1 MADLVTTQI
10 TASAVVVYGVEM
22 LKKSPWFPW
31 IHRSSD
37 AVNRTIA
44 AAMAVATAL
53 GIHAKF
59 DAEHGTLLI
68 TGLTLASVA
77 HFAFDWLRSLVFQ
90 EMIYKGVVKP
100 QAVAS
105 RQARANAVATAAPA
119 ERVPLQSQSQAATA

>member
-1 MADLVTTQI
+1 MTDIVTAQI
-10 TASAVVVYGVEM
+10 TASAVVVYGVEL

-44 AAMAVATAL
+44 GVMAVGTAL

-77 HFAFDWLRSLVFQ
+77 HFGFDWLRSFVFQ

-100 QAVAS
+100 HAVGS
-105 RQARANAVATAAPA
+105 RQAHASAAATASSA
-119 ERVPLQSQSQAATA
+119 ERVPLQSQSQPATA